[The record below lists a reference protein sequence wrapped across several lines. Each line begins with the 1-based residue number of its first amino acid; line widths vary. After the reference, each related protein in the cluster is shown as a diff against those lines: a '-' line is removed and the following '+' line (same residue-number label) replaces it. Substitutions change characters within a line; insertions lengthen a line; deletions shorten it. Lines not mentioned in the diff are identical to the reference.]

1 MYLLYPLRP
10 MVIRKQNTRVYG
22 GKSANMDYLK
32 QLQDELKQMMRQT
45 IHLLHHQ
52 QEYLPRNGTKYLL
65 HWSKNK
71 VLREIKNLPKNKAKQ
86 KSTTTCSNNRCN
98 KPLFKIRMLLP
109 EGATCFQKP
118 VVRVPLNVIVGK
130 MHVQIAICYFRW
142 VEVDGKDTQNMIEVV
157 KVKLLN
163 PKTCWY
169 SISVYH
175 IIFKEQNLKF
185 IILRRYFLSTE

>member
-10 MVIRKQNTRVYG
+10 MAIRKQNTRVYG
-22 GKSANMDYLK
+22 EKSANMDYLK
-32 QLQDELKQMMRQT
+32 QLQDDLKQMMRQT
-45 IHLLHHQ
+45 IHLLPHQ

-98 KPLFKIRMLLP
+98 KPLFKCRMLLP
-109 EGATCFQKP
+109 EEAMCFQKP

-130 MHVQIAICYFRW
+130 IHVQIAICYFRW
-142 VEVDGKDTQNMIEVV
+142 VEVDGKKYEKYDRNNKSQITE
-157 KVKLLN
+157 
-163 PKTCWY
+163 PKN
-169 SISVYH
+169 VL
-175 IIFKEQNLKF
+175 IFNQCLSYNL
-185 IILRRYFLSTE
+185 